1 QPGAWPWIVSIQDP
15 GKIGTGHICGGW
27 LISPEWVL
35 TAAHCF
41 IKVRRSLGSCHCFLA
56 ASSLIFLQPKAPW
69 GMRNIKQL
77 LVHEHYSN
85 IMEMNDI
92 ALLEL
97 DQPVQCGYNVQLAC
111 VPDAS
116 LRVSELTTCYISGW
130 GSTTARCEFPKSIC
144 VLSEAKVCLID
155 VNLCKSSGWYRGTIC
170 SHNLCAG
177 YLQGSTDTCQ

>member
-1 QPGAWPWIVSIQDP
+1 MLPICLALDAQPGAWPWIVSIQDP

-41 IKVRRSLGSCHCFLA
+41 IKVSTPRARVLLSPAEGLLRR
-56 ASSLIFLQPKAPW
+56 
-69 GMRNIKQL
+69 MRNIKQL

-130 GSTTARCEFPKSIC
+130 GSTTARCEGV
-144 VLSEAKVCLID
+144 VLQEAKVCLID